1 MPESPRRP
9 VSRTGRML
17 DLLGLALILAGAACY
32 LWAYAGMRALEG
44 VKPSANPTLRAEEVF
59 TSVNRWGRLN
69 TLSRVGVGL
78 IGAGLVVAVGAAVAG
93 ARRGKVG
100 PATD

>member
-1 MPESPRRP
+1 MPRRP

-17 DLLGLALILAGAACY
+17 DLVGLALIVVGALCY
-32 LWAYAGMRALEG
+32 LRAYAGMRALEA

-69 TLSRVGVGL
+69 TLSNVGVGL
-78 IGAGLVVAVGAAVAG
+78 IGAGIVVAVGAAVAG
-93 ARRGKVG
+93 ARRAKVEPTG
-100 PATD
+100 D